1 MMKLKSILFGLSALL
16 AVSATT
22 AAPISISSGVASWQV
37 NGNPAIVETTIATP
51 AWINNFGDGKWVG
64 VTANSGSFTGGEA
77 PGTYVFTFNLGSL
90 GNGTFNIDYAA
101 DNSVTWTITGG
112 TLSGATTCTS
122 GNPDTS
128 NCFGASNSAPRS
140 LTGTFSTSS
149 VLTATILNGSSPGFD
164 PNPMGL
170 LVVGT
175 AAVPVPASLALF
187 AVGGLVLVASRKR
200 KNI

>member
-1 MMKLKSILFGLSALL
+1 L
-16 AVSATT
+16 ASERQ
-22 AAPISISSGVASWQV
+22 SSGC
-37 NGNPAIVETTIATP
+37 GIAAP
-51 AWINNFGDGKWVG
+51 AWIPNFGDGSWIG
-64 VTANSGSFTGGEA
+64 VTANSGSFSGGEA
-77 PGTYVFTFNLGSL
+77 PGTYVFQLNLGSF

-140 LTGTFSTSS
+140 LVGTFGTSS
-149 VLTATILNGSSPGFD
+149 VLTATISNGSSPGFD

-175 AAVPVPASLALF
+175 ATVPVPASLALF
-187 AVGGLVLVASRKR
+187 AVGGLAFLANRTR